1 MGRPWTQAFAI
12 ERLETRSE
20 RRGHLHEAPGQQKA
34 KLALTRLQEIR
45 VINQVAHAS
54 LPEKERGA

>member
-1 MGRPWTQAFAI
+1 MGRPRTEAFAI

-20 RRGHLHEAPGQQKA
+20 RRGLLEAPGQQKA